1 MSCTNDK
8 YFKNTSA
15 DGYNFCKIKI
25 RNFREPTIGD
35 KLSSNHAQKG
45 SIGIMY
51 SQEDL
56 PYTKDG
62 LVPDII
68 INPHAIPSRMT
79 IAQLIETIMGKA
91 CASLGTVGNAT
102 HFTSISVNDIC
113 NILANDCNLE
123 PHGNQL
129 MYNSRTGEQMK
140 TFVIFI
146 FNNHTF
152 CTKHGRTHTTN
163 TIRINESLT
172 VLFVKHILD
181 YMFW

>member
-1 MSCTNDK
+1 MESFVNKPHNYDKIEDDGFIPENTFVESGDVLIGKCMPQKTTSSFFYKDNSITMKNNEHGYIDMSCSSDN

-45 SIGIMY
+45 SIGVMY
-51 SQEDL
+51 NQEDL
-56 PYTKDG
+56 PCTKEG

-91 CASLGTVGNAT
+91 CAVKGTVGNAT
-102 HFTSISVNDIC
+102 SFTSVSGRSVMC
-113 NILANDCNLE
+113 W
-123 PHGNQL
+123 
-129 MYNSRTGEQMK
+129 RTI
-140 TFVIFI
+140 V
-146 FNNHTF
+146 
-152 CTKHGRTHTTN
+152 
-163 TIRINESLT
+163 S
-172 VLFVKHILD
+172 
-181 YMFW
+181 